1 MTLETANEQNIIKRD
16 VHCPFCKTDKA
27 FLFSAPA
34 TKSTKLLLPPAFG
47 LKYILSCVFTLFFH
61 VFTHGLPWFELKKS
75 FEFHTYAFCPE
86 CGKNYN
92 ATVSAASKATK
103 EPKFYKSVQH
113 KKVLGICG
121 GIAEY
126 TEVSLKVVR
135 LVMSLYIFGGLFGVA
150 SGCFNVIKTSI
161 QTEQFIFPG
170 FSVFFGLIP
179 LGLYFLAGY
188 ILDYSPKN
196 RSN

>member
-1 MTLETANEQNIIKRD
+1 MTITTANEQNIIERD

-47 LKYILSCVFTLFFH
+47 LKYILSCIFTLFFH
-61 VFTHGLPWFELKKS
+61 VFTHGLPWFEFKKS

-92 ATVSAASKATK
+92 ATVSASSKATK
-103 EPKFYKSVQH
+103 EPRLYKSLQQ
-113 KKVLGICG
+113 KKFKGICG

-135 LVMSLYIFGGLFGVA
+135 LVMSLYVFGGVISVVIGL
-150 SGCFNVIKTSI
+150 FNVLRISI
-161 QTEQFIFPG
+161 QSEKLIMPG
-170 FSVFFGLIP
+170 VNVFFGLIP
-179 LGLYFLAGY
+179 LVIYLISAF
-188 ILDYSPKN
+188 ILDYNPKHTQ
-196 RSN
+196 